1 VLKAAGEFDRLSS
14 RLRRLQHEPS
24 VEVLMSENWL
34 FLIPIASLVLFVV
47 GAIGVVRLQ
56 KRVLRTQGEMGS
68 GPVLRTAVS
77 TGFDQSPD
85 ESREEFVRRHW
96 QRPGVVANGVTLVD
110 LYDRIRALEER
121 LARAEGRSA
130 VPPTD

>member
-1 VLKAAGEFDRLSS
+1 MDD
-14 RLRRLQHEPS
+14 
-24 VEVLMSENWL
+24 NWL
-34 FLIPIASLVLFVV
+34 FLIPIAAVVLFVF

-56 KRVLRTQGEMGS
+56 KKVLRAQGQMGS
-68 GPVLRTAVS
+68 GPVLRAAVS
-77 TGFDQSPD
+77 TGFEQSPD

-96 QRPGVVANGVTLVD
+96 QRPGVVADGVTLVD

-121 LARAEGRSA
+121 VERAERNPA